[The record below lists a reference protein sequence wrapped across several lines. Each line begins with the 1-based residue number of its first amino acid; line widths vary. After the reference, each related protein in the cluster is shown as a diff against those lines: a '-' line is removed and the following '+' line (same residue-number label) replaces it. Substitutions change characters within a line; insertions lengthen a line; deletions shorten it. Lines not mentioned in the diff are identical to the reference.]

1 VLNRPTIILS
11 DLHLGPTCPPNAAL
25 AVARVIERHPEHELF
40 LMGDTFDLS
49 IDPPS
54 VDPAASVVRHL
65 SNNPELVAALRSKLE
80 RGVPVVFFAG
90 NHDAQLARPHV
101 RARMLQALGVSEGAP
116 LTCGA
121 WCVRRGD
128 VHFEHGNI
136 YDPDNAPTHPLIPPS
151 PETEPLGVA
160 LMRRVLAPARALA
173 FAHAHELTPLNGLGQ
188 AFVKLGPRALELI
201 TRYYIEAMRIFASAT
216 PAAFAAELSRGHAK
230 VADYAT
236 SYGMELEQLQALLDS
251 RVQPRHHG
259 KRAVFGRLYL
269 DRSTATAVWWATS
282 VLALT
287 TLQPWYWLMTVGSL
301 AYLGVSL
308 SRGKNRYGGSLLRR
322 MQDAARVVATITHV
336 RVVVFGHTH
345 VEEAHAGYVNTGSFT
360 FGGSEGQSYLVLDES
375 GVLFRAYADAS
386 KENRVLEVFLPEV
399 NAGKSQAPMASM
411 VA

>member
-1 VLNRPTIILS
+1 MLNRPTIILS
-11 DLHLGPTCPPNAAL
+11 DLHLGPTCPPDAAM

-40 LMGDTFDLS
+40 LLGDTFDLS

-54 VDPAASVVRHL
+54 MDPATSVVHHL

-101 RARMLQALGVSEGAP
+101 RAKMLQALGVSESAP

-121 WCVRRGD
+121 WRVRRGD

-136 YDPDNAPTHPLIPPS
+136 YDPDNAPTHPLIPPG
-151 PETEPLGVA
+151 PDTEPLGVT
-160 LMRRVLAPARALA
+160 LMRRVLAPARALD

-188 AFVKLGPRALELI
+188 AFVKLGPHALELI
-201 TRYYIEAMRIFASAT
+201 TRYYIEALRIFAHAT
-216 PAAFAAELSRGHAK
+216 PAAFAAELSSGKAS
-230 VADYAT
+230 VADYAK
-236 SYGMELEQLQALLDS
+236 SQGIELEQLQALLDS
-251 RVQPRHHG
+251 RARPRHHG
-259 KRAVFGRLYL
+259 KGAVFGRLYL
-269 DRSTATAVWWATS
+269 DRSAATAVWLATS
-282 VLALT
+282 VLGLT
-287 TLQPWYWLMTVGSL
+287 TLHPLYWLMTVASL

-308 SRGKNRYGGSLLRR
+308 SRGKNRYAGSLLRR
-322 MQDAARVVATITHV
+322 MHDAARVVATIAHV

-360 FGGSEGQSYLVLDES
+360 FGGSEGQSYLVLDQS
-375 GVLFRAYADAS
+375 GVLLRAYGDAS
-386 KENRVLEVFLPEV
+386 KEKQPLDVFLPEV
-399 NAGKSQAPMASM
+399 NAGKSQAPIASM